1 MDKPNQKKNLNSE
14 DLKKYLSGSVA
25 NRHEIEKK
33 LLDDSFSSD
42 ALDGFE
48 KIKSDNIDEKIVLSD
63 LKKRLNNRVL
73 TKKRNPIFTWKS
85 MSIAA
90 SLILVL
96 GVSLFTLFFKK
107 ENEIAAITLPKE
119 ILDTTSKQI
128 NQDLAPVIPPQ
139 QNNVVSIKT
148 NEPFD
153 IQVLESKELA
163 NISAVY
169 SPAPIS
175 VEILLDSITPNP
187 VLAKS
192 DVETVT
198 ISGQILDSENN
209 PIPGVNIS
217 LKKHA
222 TTVTDSNGVF
232 KVNHAEKDDLIQISA
247 IGYQT
252 KELKVSEND
261 LGKIKLEEDTG
272 ALSEVI
278 VTTKYP
284 DNKKPMPTQSLLSQE
299 PKPQMGWDN
308 FDNYLLNSVKQ
319 TGAVSTLNLN
329 GSIKFR
335 AIIEP
340 SGAITNVKLEENNL
354 SKEQTEK
361 IAKTIENNSRWI
373 PAKKKGKNIRKEIKR
388 EIKIKN

>member
-1 MDKPNQKKNLNSE
+1 MNKSNQKKNLNSE
-14 DLKKYLSGSVA
+14 DLKKYLSDSVT

-33 LLDDSFSSD
+33 LLNDSFSSD
-42 ALDGFE
+42 ALVGFE
-48 KIKSDNIDEKIVLSD
+48 KMKSDNVNEKIVLDD

-73 TKKRNPIFTWKS
+73 KNKSKRIFTWKS

-90 SLILVL
+90 SILLVL
-96 GVSLFTLFFKK
+96 GVSLFALFFNK
-107 ENEIAAITLPKE
+107 ENEFTTITPLKETQDSIPKP
-119 ILDTTSKQI
+119 IDD
-128 NQDLAPVIPPQ
+128 DLALVIPPQ
-139 QNNVVSIKT
+139 KSKEVSIKT
-148 NEPFD
+148 NETVVVQD
-153 IQVLESKELA
+153 SKTKELA
-163 NISAVY
+163 NISSVY

-175 VEILLDSITPNP
+175 VEILHDSITPSP
-187 VLAKS
+187 VFAKAE
-192 DVETVT
+192 VQTVT
-198 ISGQILDSENN
+198 ITGQILDSENN

-217 LKKHA
+217 LKKQAA
-222 TTVTDSNGVF
+222 TSTDLNGEF
-232 KVNHAEKDDLIQISA
+232 KVIDVQKDELIQISA

-252 KELKVSEND
+252 KEVKISENN
-261 LGKIKLEEDTG
+261 LWKIKLAEDSG
-272 ALSEVI
+272 DLAEVI
-278 VTTKYP
+278 VTAKNSE
-284 DNKKPMPTQSLLSQE
+284 DKNLKPTQTLLNQE

-319 TGAVSTLNLN
+319 TGSVSTLNLN

-361 IAKTIENNSRWI
+361 IAKTIENNSTWI

-388 EIKIKN
+388 EIKVKN